1 MKSTWRHVTGYY
13 HTVTPRGI
21 YSPVD
26 LKVFIMYTAALYPE
40 TLTENRK
47 PTLMLQCDDAN
58 MWRRHG
64 AAVMW
69 WHQEHRS
76 TRHGHVTPSPR
87 TTSNFKVLFDQL
99 FFFPLHEESQRSD
112 DSTGVIGMM
121 KRPLIRILHRC
132 INDDP
137 PASEELQKNK

>member
-1 MKSTWRHVTGYY
+1 MTGYY

-58 MWRRHG
+58 M
-64 AAVMW
+64 
-69 WHQEHRS
+69 
-76 TRHGHVTPSPR
+76 
-87 TTSNFKVLFDQL
+87 
-99 FFFPLHEESQRSD
+99 
-112 DSTGVIGMM
+112 
-121 KRPLIRILHRC
+121 
-132 INDDP
+132 
-137 PASEELQKNK
+137 